1 MIRSL
6 ILASTVT
13 ILLGTACLEAWF
25 RVSFPGRDAAALA
38 GMALSIAAG
47 PLILWRRGTQPI
59 IPIAAVYCVV
69 MFLVLLLI
77 DFNLAWS
84 KGLVDL

>member
-13 ILLGTACLEAWF
+13 ILAGTACTEAWF
-25 RVSFPGRDAAALA
+25 RVSFVGRDVLWLI
-38 GMALSIAAG
+38 GVVVSIAAG
-47 PLILWRRGTQPI
+47 PVILWRRGTQPI
-59 IPIAAVYCVV
+59 VPIAAIYCVV
-69 MFLVLLLI
+69 MFFVLLLI
-77 DFNLAWS
+77 DFNLAWG

>member
-1 MIRSL
+1 MIRDL

-25 RVSFPGRDAAALA
+25 RVSFPGRDALALV
-38 GMALSIAAG
+38 GLALSVAAG
-47 PLILWRRGTQPI
+47 PSILWWRGTQPF
-59 IPIAAVYCVV
+59 IPITAVYCVL
-69 MFLVLLLI
+69 MFFVLLLI
-77 DFNLAWS
+77 NFNLAWG